1 MFDINFISKPGLKEN
16 SLNDT
21 WSFLK
26 KNEFSDK
33 DKVEKKVV
41 KKISLFN
48 KDIFKN
54 YILLLVSLSL
64 IVVMSFLNTSSS
76 KFNSKAI
83 LEQVL
88 DLMINT
94 DYMDNFN
101 LKTIEF
107 NQKNILMLIELA
119 DISMIHGME
128 KLNKELSFEVYKKN
142 KRNYLSILFT
152 WRISE
157 KGKNIE
163 VVKSFMDE
171 IIFSKEIIIKEN
183 DEIIY
188 FHAKSSDM
196 ITFLLNM
203 AENNQIQKF
212 NFLISQHE
220 NNDYK
225 LALYLN

>member
-1 MFDINFISKPGLKEN
+1 MFDINFISKPGVKEN
-16 SLNDT
+16 SSNDT

-26 KNEFSDK
+26 KNKFSDT
-33 DKVEKKVV
+33 DKEEKKVV
-41 KKISLFN
+41 KKISLLN
-48 KDIFKN
+48 NDIFKN
-54 YILLLVSLSL
+54 YIVLILSFSL
-64 IVVMSFLNTSSS
+64 IVAMSFLNTSSS
-76 KFNSKAI
+76 KFNSKVI

-94 DYMDNFN
+94 EYMDNFN

-119 DISMIHGME
+119 DISMIHEMG
-128 KLNKELSFEVYKKN
+128 KLNEGVSFEVYKKN
-142 KRNYLSILFT
+142 TRNYLSILFP
-152 WRISE
+152 WSISE

-171 IIFSKEIIIKEN
+171 IIFSKEIIVKEN
-183 DEIIY
+183 DKIIY
-188 FHAKSSDM
+188 FYAKSSDM

-212 NFLISQHE
+212 NFLISQYE